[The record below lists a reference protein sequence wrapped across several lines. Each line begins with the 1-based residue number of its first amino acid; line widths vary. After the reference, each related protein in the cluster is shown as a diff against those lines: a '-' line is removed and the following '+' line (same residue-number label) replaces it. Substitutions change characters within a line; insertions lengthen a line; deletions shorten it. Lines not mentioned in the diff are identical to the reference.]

1 MKIPRRN
8 HFQHRQATHKS
19 SNTRSAYA
27 RSNSMRHAAVRTVTN
42 WTTGSARKKKSGR
55 RDSAPPP
62 PDFCTHSQPESEAG
76 PGSFRGPF
84 SCAGESH
91 TQSTHV
97 PCQIPNS
104 PIQAE
109 RSIIEAHGRIRRSP
123 AYHSKAWQSQLGP
136 SHAAHS
142 SRRYRVRSGG
152 QAITPHSGTVR
163 RLGGASELVRAK

>member
-1 MKIPRRN
+1 MSPDATKKQPTTETSELQEFELEYQIRLRAYQLYEARGRKDGSRARRLVPRERGDHDQEIPHRLRLICA
-8 HFQHRQATHKS
+8 HTPSQKVRQAPD
-19 SNTRSAYA
+19 RSGA
-27 RSNSMRHAAVRTVTN
+27 
-42 WTTGSARKKKSGR
+42 
-55 RDSAPPP
+55 
-62 PDFCTHSQPESEAG
+62 
-76 PGSFRGPF
+76 F

-104 PIQAE
+104 QIRAE

-136 SHAAHS
+136 SHAARS

-152 QAITPHSGTVR
+152 QAITPNSGTVR
-163 RLGGASELVRAK
+163 RLGGA